1 MEGFYT
7 KNGEEM
13 PFEEVMK
20 RMGEWADQISADS
33 PMGSRDIVAGSQ
45 LATQILEGIGGFYA
59 VASIRRAMGSL
70 LPEHSIAV
78 VLGTLRNDLDY
89 MDKKRVVES
98 LSDVIARMK
107 LES

>member
-7 KNGEEM
+7 KDGEEM

-20 RMGEWADQISADS
+20 RIGEWADLISADS
-33 PMGSRDIVAGSQ
+33 PMGYRDITAGGH
-45 LATQILEGIGGFYA
+45 LAVQILEGIGGFYA
-59 VASIRRAMGSL
+59 VACIRNVMSSL
-70 LPEHSIAV
+70 LPEHNIAV
-78 VLGTLRNDLDY
+78 VLGTLRDDLNY
-89 MDKKRVVES
+89 MDKKRVVEN